1 MDKEKIPT
9 IEGGKKQYGVDRSKM
24 NECYGL
30 GETPD
35 KSQPPGSTSVS
46 VECQATPKMN
56 EHGIEITDVKEQI
69 RQKIASRI
77 NAGEI
82 DLQVDEFISKTHDDI
97 QSEVESLPES
107 IKKSNEYPVVQ
118 SQQELVDL
126 YLQAFEED
134 LSFSPTY
141 VPSDDAIEDKKR
153 RLVDEKVKEVLEAQA
168 KYNKQS
174 AEKIAKAV
182 RKDQLARFQKI
193 LKEKKSS
200 GIDTSAIEK
209 NYQRALSDSEYR
221 IGGEFNEYISANSKE
236 KQ

>member
-1 MDKEKIPT
+1 MEEEKVPT
-9 IEGGKKQYGVDRSKM
+9 IEDGEKQYGVDRSKM

-107 IKKSNEYPVVQ
+107 IKKSQ
-118 SQQELVDL
+118 
-126 YLQAFEED
+126 
-134 LSFSPTY
+134 
-141 VPSDDAIEDKKR
+141 
-153 RLVDEKVKEVLEAQA
+153 
-168 KYNKQS
+168 
-174 AEKIAKAV
+174 
-182 RKDQLARFQKI
+182 
-193 LKEKKSS
+193 
-200 GIDTSAIEK
+200 
-209 NYQRALSDSEYR
+209 
-221 IGGEFNEYISANSKE
+221 
-236 KQ
+236 